1 MSGNREDEKT
11 RIKAIFRD
19 LNKCTLNFKDEAIV
33 TSIEEFFEAQ
43 GYLSPKQKELLI
55 SIRERSE

>member
-1 MSGNREDEKT
+1 MLGNREDEKT

-19 LNKCTLNFKDEAIV
+19 LNNLSLSYRDEQTV
-33 TSIEEFFEAQ
+33 TDIEEYFEAQ

-55 SIRERSE
+55 TIRERSE